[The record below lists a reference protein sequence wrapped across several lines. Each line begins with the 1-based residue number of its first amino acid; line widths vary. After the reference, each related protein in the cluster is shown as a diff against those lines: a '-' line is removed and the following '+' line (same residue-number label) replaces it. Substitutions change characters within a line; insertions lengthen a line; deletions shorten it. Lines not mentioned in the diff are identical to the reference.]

1 LRGRVRQGVLRV
13 DISSTKL
20 EIKSSKSTSTLW
32 AQRGST
38 TMQEG
43 DVYRA
48 LARSKALVLQL
59 GNPDDDTTDG
69 EDRVMV

>member
-1 LRGRVRQGVLRV
+1 
-13 DISSTKL
+13 
-20 EIKSSKSTSTLW
+20 
-32 AQRGST
+32 
-38 TMQEG
+38 MQEG

-59 GNPDDDTTDG
+59 GHPNDDTTDG